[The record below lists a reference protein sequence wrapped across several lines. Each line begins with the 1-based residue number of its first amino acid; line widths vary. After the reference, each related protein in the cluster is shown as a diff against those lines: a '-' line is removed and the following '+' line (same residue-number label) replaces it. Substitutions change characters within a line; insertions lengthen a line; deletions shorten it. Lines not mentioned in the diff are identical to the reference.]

1 MKNFPNLLFE
11 KVVSAKMWCDVLVVG
26 NGGAGIRAAVTA
38 ADLEQEVLL
47 LGESRVGQSGSTFY
61 PLSHDWGM
69 LYAVDEEDVQH
80 FSGEIISASGGC
92 MNEKLAKKLAEDSN
106 RAFRRLQEGG
116 VPFVPMEEV
125 GITG

>member
-47 LGESRVGQSGSTFY
+47 LGESRVGQSGSTF
-61 PLSHDWGM
+61 
-69 LYAVDEEDVQH
+69 
-80 FSGEIISASGGC
+80 
-92 MNEKLAKKLAEDSN
+92 
-106 RAFRRLQEGG
+106 
-116 VPFVPMEEV
+116 
-125 GITG
+125 